1 MAEDL
6 CREAGF
12 MLPQSSN
19 TRSFLESI
27 ETYPGIPVDAV
38 EYLLKNIQFNEKMEE
53 KKMEKW
59 KCTVCGY
66 MENEQQR
73 HADHIRHGSDV

>member
-27 ETYPGIPVDAV
+27 KTYPGIPMDAV
-38 EYLLKNIQFNEKMEE
+38 ESLLKKHSIQ
-53 KKMEKW
+53 
-59 KCTVCGY
+59 
-66 MENEQQR
+66 
-73 HADHIRHGSDV
+73 